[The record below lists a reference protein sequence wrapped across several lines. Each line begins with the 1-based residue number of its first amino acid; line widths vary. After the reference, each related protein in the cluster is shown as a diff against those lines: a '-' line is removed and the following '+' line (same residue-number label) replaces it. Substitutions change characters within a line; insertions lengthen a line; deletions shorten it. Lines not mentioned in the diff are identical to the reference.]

1 MTKNI
6 PKRQT
11 WTGQSVGSS
20 KGIEQRQKMQDK
32 GSTLHPDGTPLSEP
46 KIKQEPTSSESV
58 KYRQEVKYVHIDQ
71 KLEAVLSHDLESGV
85 WVVEYYRDRDLF
97 SAALYLS
104 EATAILMMQ
113 SLGYKRDCKVAC

>member
-6 PKRQT
+6 LKRQT
-11 WTGQSVGSS
+11 CTGQSVDSS
-20 KGIEQRQKMQDK
+20 KGIDQCQKIQEK
-32 GSTLHPDGTPLSEP
+32 GSTLHPDCTSLSEP
-46 KIKQEPTSSESV
+46 KIKQELTSCESV

-85 WVVEYYRDRDLF
+85 WVVEYYRDKDLF